1 MATKAIWPLRQFGD
15 RTRRSYLELDSE
27 EVTKTKDD
35 ERVSNS
41 IRGQGNTALY
51 EPTDKRIKLG
61 TFTVVPRPYLY
72 YGVSK
77 GSSVQYNRGAWAT
90 YESES

>member
-1 MATKAIWPLRQFGD
+1 M
-15 RTRRSYLELDSE
+15 
-27 EVTKTKDD
+27 
-35 ERVSNS
+35 
-41 IRGQGNTALY
+41 Y
-51 EPTDKRIKLG
+51 ETMDKRIKLG
-61 TFTVVPRPYLY
+61 TFTVVSRPYLY